1 MTKVFKF
8 GGTSIKD
15 VHNIKRIEEILIKY
29 ASEDLVVVFSA
40 MGKITNILEEVVENN
55 IQKNGQAEDKLQLV
69 KDFHTH

>member
-15 VHNIKRIEEILIKY
+15 ANNIKRIAEILIKY

-40 MGKITNILEEVVENN
+40 IGKITNILEEVVESYM
-55 IQKNGQAEDKLQLV
+55 QKMDRQKINCN
-69 KDFHTH
+69 

>member
-15 VHNIKRIEEILIKY
+15 VHNIKRIAEILIKY

-40 MGKITNILEEVVENN
+40 MGKITNILEEVVEN
-55 IQKNGQAEDKLQLV
+55 
-69 KDFHTH
+69 